1 MISQRQ
7 PIRISL
13 AQVGLGMALPLVLV
27 ALLAVEAAIGA
38 NAASLSP
45 PRLGVDQLEAE
56 VAAAAMSLSS
66 AIQDQVP
73 TILTALLSDYRFTL
87 TVDPISVVVGTHQC
101 MYTITSGTHW
111 RRGGVGDSPVGF
123 LGLDASLGAGLLV
136 PGWCPVMYQPPPP
149 QVDANENCTLAETKS
164 VVDFVRM
171 R

>member
-1 MISQRQ
+1 
-7 PIRISL
+7 
-13 AQVGLGMALPLVLV
+13 MALPLVLV

-56 VAAAAMSLSS
+56 VAAAA
-66 AIQDQVP
+66 IVP

-111 RRGGVGDSPVGF
+111 RRGGVGDSPVVVVP
-123 LGLDASLGAGLLV
+123 GAGCISGSRASGPRVVSGDV
-136 PGWCPVMYQPPPP
+136 PTPTPSGGRQ
-149 QVDANENCTLAETKS
+149 
-164 VVDFVRM
+164 
-171 R
+171 